1 MGSPPR
7 ELVVILQAW
16 CQFAAARANYGLS
29 EGRGCTCWGVCCSFT
44 RQHLA
49 ACTDSTENRHARRRP
64 PPKVPAPA
72 VVPGQL
78 GITVDTTRFS
88 NRRVAIT
95 GGAGGIGQAIARR
108 LVAEGAEVFA
118 LDRKGLEGLPE
129 GVSGLELDLGSPAS
143 VAEVVASLYAGD
155 DRPVDLVNSAGI
167 VEDDVAAVDM
177 PIEQFDAVIGVNL
190 RGVFLTCQA
199 FGRELMARGG
209 GAIVNIASMSGNA
222 VVNFPQKQ
230 SAYNTSK
237 AAVTALTKSL
247 AVEWGPSGVR
257 VNALSPGYVDTP
269 LNHLKAHMHD
279 TWKRDVVV
287 DRFATPEEVAG
298 SVAFLLSDDAS
309 YYVGAEL
316 LMDGGYSL
324 R

>member
-1 MGSPPR
+1 
-7 ELVVILQAW
+7 
-16 CQFAAARANYGLS
+16 
-29 EGRGCTCWGVCCSFT
+29 
-44 RQHLA
+44 
-49 ACTDSTENRHARRRP
+49 
-64 PPKVPAPA
+64 
-72 VVPGQL
+72 
-78 GITVDTTRFS
+78 
-88 NRRVAIT
+88 VAIT

-118 LDRKGLEGLPE
+118 LDRKGLEDLPE
-129 GVSGLELDLGSPAS
+129 GVSGIELDLGSPAS

-155 DRPVDLVNSAGI
+155 ERRVDLVNSAGI

-279 TWKRDVVV
+279 TWKRDIVV
-287 DRFATPEEVAG
+287 DRFATPEEVAA

>member
-1 MGSPPR
+1 M
-7 ELVVILQAW
+7 
-16 CQFAAARANYGLS
+16 
-29 EGRGCTCWGVCCSFT
+29 
-44 RQHLA
+44 
-49 ACTDSTENRHARRRP
+49 
-64 PPKVPAPA
+64 
-72 VVPGQL
+72 
-78 GITVDTTRFS
+78 
-88 NRRVAIT
+88 AIT

>member
-1 MGSPPR
+1 MD
-7 ELVVILQAW
+7 A
-16 CQFAAARANYGLS
+16 
-29 EGRGCTCWGVCCSFT
+29 
-44 RQHLA
+44 
-49 ACTDSTENRHARRRP
+49 
-64 PPKVPAPA
+64 
-72 VVPGQL
+72 
-78 GITVDTTRFS
+78 TRFDG
-88 NRRVAIT
+88 RRVAVT
-95 GGAGGIGQAIARR
+95 GGAGGIGQAIARC
-108 LVAEGAEVFA
+108 LVAEGAEVYA
-118 LDRKGLEGLPE
+118 LDRKGLDDLPAHVRGFE
-129 GVSGLELDLGSPAS
+129 IDLGSPES
-143 VAEVVASLYAGD
+143 VAQVVAALYAD
-155 DRPVDLVNSAGI
+155 DQRPVDLVTSAGI
-167 VEDDVAAVDM
+167 VEDDVAASGM
-177 PIEQFDAVIGVNL
+177 PVEQFDAVIGVNL

-222 VVNFPQKQ
+222 VVNYPQKQ

-247 AVEWGPSGVR
+247 AVEWGPAGVR

-269 LNHLKAHMHD
+269 LNHLKAHMHEA
-279 TWKRDVVV
+279 WKRDIVI

-309 YYVGAEL
+309 YYIGAEL